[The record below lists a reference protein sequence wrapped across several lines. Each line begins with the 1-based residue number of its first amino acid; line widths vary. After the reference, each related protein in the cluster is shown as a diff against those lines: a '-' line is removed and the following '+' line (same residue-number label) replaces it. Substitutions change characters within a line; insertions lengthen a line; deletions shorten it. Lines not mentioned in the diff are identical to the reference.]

1 MIFLFRGFIKER
13 NKLILARLKTLL
25 INMINSIFK
34 HQSSKSF
41 LITLD
46 CILIIIFL
54 TTKNNLIKKIILNI
68 IIITD
73 LKFIFN
79 MLYNILK
86 LLLCQEKNYD
96 IIRQKMT
103 DVIIPTKSAS
113 SAAYKTKLV
122 FFTLVTP
129 VYNAIVYNVVSV
141 EPIIVEA
148 IRPIFES
155 GP

>member
-1 MIFLFRGFIKER
+1 
-13 NKLILARLKTLL
+13 
-25 INMINSIFK
+25 MINSIFK